1 MKIWFV
7 ALLVGALLSSASCSK
22 QPPPLVLQDGLAA
35 SMSDEQILRVLQL
48 DPAKLQSKKD
58 QGDDGHST
66 IYTDDQHEIWIT
78 RSVVSG
84 VIVMRMKPKEQLK
97 IWELGKP

>member
-1 MKIWFV
+1 
-7 ALLVGALLSSASCSK
+7 
-22 QPPPLVLQDGLAA
+22 
-35 SMSDEQILRVLQL
+35 MSDDQILRVLQV
-48 DPAKLQSKKD
+48 DPVKLQSKKE
-58 QGDDGHST
+58 QGPDGHAM
-66 IYTDDQHEIWIT
+66 IYTDETHEIWIT